1 MTASAGDQGW
11 SRAYRRTMT
20 RALKRCPGAQNR
32 SGYTLGSG
40 NPGSSSSLADGTAT
54 RHGGRTEVTITR
66 PGRTAANEAPV
77 TPSSVAAAGTG
88 TTASPLTSGRS
99 HWLEPVPR

>member
-1 MTASAGDQGW
+1 
-11 SRAYRRTMT
+11 MT
-20 RALKRCPGAQNR
+20 RALKRCPDAQNR

-40 NPGSSSSLADGTAT
+40 NAGSSSFLADETAT

-66 PGRTAANEAPV
+66 PARTAVNEAPV
-77 TPSSVAAAGTG
+77 TPSSVTALGKG

-99 HWLEPVPR
+99 HGLEPVLRRSTRSVSPTRAPEA